1 MVSSPVKIT
10 EMFPCIIILAPVS
23 KIPCGIHHLQ
33 MTVILFALV
42 FCFTCRK
49 WLTHERIA
57 QKIRPYLLEVS
68 FMPLC
73 LFSIWVV
80 MPVSLT
86 WGTIVYRGRLIC
98 ALSASKFA
106 LLLLIA
112 VQWGTTWLLF
122 WFNSRRMPSQPR
134 TRIITTWPRI
144 PTPTCRE
151 RQMTSCSRSY
161 LHRRS

>member
-1 MVSSPVKIT
+1 MVSSPIKIT
-10 EMFPCIIILAPVS
+10 EMFPCIIILAPLS

-68 FMPLC
+68 LLPLC

-86 WGTIVYRGRLIC
+86 YGTIVYRGRLIC
-98 ALSASKFA
+98 ALLASKFA

-112 VQWGTTWLLF
+112 VQ
-122 WFNSRRMPSQPR
+122 
-134 TRIITTWPRI
+134 
-144 PTPTCRE
+144 
-151 RQMTSCSRSY
+151 
-161 LHRRS
+161 